1 MANQWTGVIA
11 TQTVAFRG
19 TSTVGILGAN
29 NTFPQSRSLEN
40 AVYGVSITGGISG
53 SFAVLVRGR
62 IGGVPYLIAGLTA
75 IAAAGAFV
83 LSPIGYSN
91 TNGSVITLP
100 LAPGVSVDAVNRIDR
115 IVTPSDVL
123 FQSGVATAGISANC
137 TVVTTIGY

>member
-19 TSTVGILGAN
+19 TSTVGVLGIN
-29 NTFPQSRSLEN
+29 NTFPQARALEQ

-75 IAAAGAFV
+75 ITAAGAFI

-91 TNGSVITLP
+91 TNGTVIPLP
-100 LAPGVSVDAVNRIDR
+100 LAPGISVDGVHRIDR
-115 IVTPSDVL
+115 VVAPSDVL

-137 TVVTTIGY
+137 TVVTTLGY